1 MKMKRNEKKLDQ
13 ILLELGHDDFNVGTR
28 YLRIAAMVWDGGPL
42 TKELYPTLAR
52 VYGSTPSRVERNIR
66 HSIEKAWYRAD
77 WEIQAKYFGSSVNPR
92 TGKPTNGEY
101 IARLA
106 RLIEVDED

>member
-1 MKMKRNEKKLDQ
+1 MRNEQKLDQ
-13 ILLELGHDDFNVGTR
+13 ILLDLGHDDFNTGTK
-28 YLRIAAMVWDGGPL
+28 YLRVAAMVWDGAAL

-52 VYGSTPSRVERNIR
+52 VYGTTPSRIERNIR
-66 HSIEKAWYRAD
+66 HSIEKAWHRAD
-77 WEIQAKYFGSSVNPR
+77 WQMQEKYFGSSVNPR

-106 RLIEVDED
+106 RLIEVDEE

>member
-1 MKMKRNEKKLDQ
+1 MMRSEKKLDQ
-13 ILLELGHDDFNVGTR
+13 ILLDLGHDDFNTGTKF
-28 YLRIAAMVWDGGPL
+28 LRIAAMVWDGDAL

-52 VYGSTPSRVERNIR
+52 VFGTTPSRIERNIR

-77 WEIQAKYFGSSVNPR
+77 WRMQAKYFGGSVNPS
-92 TGKPTNGEY
+92 TGRPTNGEY

-106 RLIEVDED
+106 RLIEVDEE